1 MTFDQI
7 INELKKK
14 IYRPIYFLQGEETF
28 YIDQIADF
36 IENNVLSESE
46 KEFNQSILYGK
57 DVDAPTLVS
66 YAKRYPMMS
75 THQVVIVKE
84 AQNIKSFSEKE
95 KEAGTKDK
103 DFKDPLVEYLL
114 KPTPSTILVFCYKY
128 KSLDKRKKLT
138 KTIEKSALLFDSK
151 KLYDNQ
157 IPEWIKARVLSLGY
171 LINQKA
177 VILMSEYLGN
187 DLSKINNELGKLILS
202 IKPGAEITASM
213 VEENI
218 GISKEFNVFELQSA
232 LTKRNVYK
240 ANQIVNYFIANPKN
254 NPMVLTNTQLYSY
267 FLKVIQLHKLDHR
280 VGEKAAEALGVNPY
294 FVKDYEAASRAY
306 TLNDCIRNI
315 SFIRDYD
322 AKSKGI
328 NNASSND
335 GQLLKE
341 LVYKILH

>member
-1 MTFDQI
+1 MTYDQI
-7 INELKKK
+7 ISELKKK
-14 IYRPIYFLQGEETF
+14 IYRPIYFLQGEEAF
-28 YIDQIADF
+28 YIDQIADY
-36 IENNVLSESE
+36 IENNILSESE
-46 KEFNQSILYGK
+46 KEFNQTVLYGK
-57 DVDAPTLVS
+57 DIDAPTLVS

-75 THQVVIVKE
+75 SHQVVIVKE
-84 AQNIKSFSEKE
+84 AQNIKGFNKE
-95 KEAGTKDK
+95 DKESGTKDK
-103 DFKDPLVEYLL
+103 DAKDPLLEYIL
-114 KPTPSTILVFCYKY
+114 KPTTSTILVFCYKY
-128 KSLDKRKKLT
+128 KTLDKRKKLS
-138 KTIEKSALLFDSK
+138 KAIEKNSVLFESK

-177 VILMSEYLGN
+177 VMLMSEYLGT

-202 IKPGAEITASM
+202 MKPGQEITSSM

-232 LTKRNVYK
+232 LTKRNIYK

-267 FLKVIQLHKLDHR
+267 FLKVLQFHQVDHR
-280 VGEKAAEALGVNPY
+280 AGENAATVLGVHPY
-294 FVKDYEAASRAY
+294 FVKDYEAAAKMY
-306 TLNDCIRNI
+306 PLNACIRNI
-315 SFIRDYD
+315 SYIREYD

-328 NNASSND
+328 NNASTGE